1 MFVGEQIDAL
11 NKAPA
16 DTDADSPDDLEASV
30 LSNIDIGSKLNPIS
44 FAALE
49 DTMSKDS
56 AFQRFRV
63 KLGSFISDFLPAF
76 GYTLPNGKRLSF
88 DRDNTV
94 VPFQFLTVHYDS
106 LSTWTP
112 KKDLLRCNPKFNNHP
127 RYDCVMVKTEGTP
140 IFTRLLYMFLC
151 RALRFRR
158 VKSKLRK
165 ESEFISAHS
174 IIRGAVLV
182 PDSKNPG
189 EFLVFDILDTDT
201 SRRLK
206 TLYPR
211 DHM

>member
-1 MFVGEQIDAL
+1 
-11 NKAPA
+11 
-16 DTDADSPDDLEASV
+16 
-30 LSNIDIGSKLNPIS
+30 
-44 FAALE
+44 
-49 DTMSKDS
+49 
-56 AFQRFRV
+56 
-63 KLGSFISDFLPAF
+63 
-76 GYTLPNGKRLSF
+76 
-88 DRDNTV
+88 
-94 VPFQFLTVHYDS
+94 
-106 LSTWTP
+106 
-112 KKDLLRCNPKFNNHP
+112 
-127 RYDCVMVKTEGTP
+127 MVKTEGTP
-140 IFTRLLYMFLC
+140 IFARLLYMFLC
-151 RALRFRR
+151 RVEQKFHPFALILPFDAPTGCASRKDKALRFRR